1 LNKLKLQRSYDSFF
15 QKKLNKRKPG
25 TVLCYKFSLKD
36 FENFCNK
43 SLNGSLEETIEELKI
58 SDTESII
65 DILQD
70 WINQTTVRGNN
81 VRVRLSQINN
91 YLYYRGVKI
100 DSRDLKDLE
109 YEQGDQEERRGIK
122 LEELQRICE
131 KAQPLRKALYISLAS
146 SGMAIGEAIR
156 IRKSDL
162 DFSQSRIV
170 VNIKTSY
177 TKKNK
182 RGRSVYLSNEA
193 QRHLQRHLDKLDENA
208 LVFGQAEEPG
218 NAIEAEQ
225 VAFRRVVDGLG
236 LGRKYDSGVRMI
248 SLHALRAYFF
258 TKATQKHGIAYAH
271 KLTGHKNQLE
281 EYNRY
286 SDEKKLEMYQ
296 QLEPEL
302 YVFFKKPESEEIK
315 SIREELGKLK
325 TDQKNEHDVVN
336 SLMFI
341 ANGPKWGYSQE
352 NIDDIW
358 KDLLPK
364 LNKVIKQMNEQK

>member
-1 LNKLKLQRSYDSFF
+1 LNKLKIQRSYDSFF
-15 QKKLNKRKPG
+15 QKKLNKKKPG

-65 DILQD
+65 DILQE

-109 YEQGDQEERRGIK
+109 YEQGDPEERRGIK

-131 KAQPLRKALYISLAS
+131 KAQPLRKALYITLAS
-146 SGMAIGEAIR
+146 SGMAIGEAVR

-162 DFSQSRIV
+162 DFSQSRIII
-170 VNIKTSY
+170 NIKTSY

-182 RGRSVYLSNEA
+182 RGRSVFISNEA

-225 VAFRRVVDGLG
+225 VAFRRVVDALG

-271 KLTGHKNQLE
+271 KLTGHKGYLE

-286 SDEKKLEMYQ
+286 SDEEKLEMYQ

-302 YVFFKKPESEEIK
+302 YVFFKKPESEELK
-315 SIREELGKLK
+315 TLRDRVEVLEELKDEVKNSSIEMMGRLSPKQYKKFREALDKALK
-325 TDQKNEHDVVN
+325 K
-336 SLMFI
+336 
-341 ANGPKWGYSQE
+341 
-352 NIDDIW
+352 
-358 KDLLPK
+358 
-364 LNKVIKQMNEQK
+364 

>member
-1 LNKLKLQRSYDSFF
+1 MNKLKIQRSYDSFF
-15 QKKLNKRKPG
+15 TKKLNKKKPG

-43 SLNGSLEETIEELKI
+43 SLNGSLEDTIEELKI

-109 YEQGDQEERRGIK
+109 YEQGDPEERRGIK

-131 KAQPLRKALYISLAS
+131 KAQPLRKALYITLAS
-146 SGMAIGEAIR
+146 SGMAIGEAVR

-162 DFSQSRIV
+162 DFSQSRIII
-170 VNIKTSY
+170 NIKTSY

-182 RGRSVYLSNEA
+182 RGRSVYISNEA

-208 LVFGQAEEPG
+208 LVFGQAESPG

-302 YVFFKKPESEEIK
+302 YVFFKKPDSEELK
-315 SIREELGKLK
+315 SIKEKLAK
-325 TDQKNEHDVVN
+325 IENEQKNGLDVVN
-336 SLMFI
+336 TLMYI
-341 ANGPKWGYSQE
+341 ANGRDWGNSKE
-352 NIDDIW
+352 SIDELW
-358 KDLLPK
+358 KEINPK
-364 LNKVIKQMNEQK
+364 LNKVLKLINEQK